1 MERIQPQSK
10 SKEQYTREFVVLEN
24 EVPRT
29 IGLPSYAGMV
39 QPIREAIIT
48 NLLIAFADSRD
59 LIIWGMLWMI
69 LNKHGSSSSALP
81 WRTTGANPP
90 NRASGGN
97 PTMGT
102 SHNGTG
108 S

>member
-1 MERIQPQSK
+1 MERIQPQSN
-10 SKEQYTREFVVLEN
+10 SKEQYTREFVVSEN
-24 EVPRT
+24 KVPRT
-29 IGLPSYAGMV
+29 IGLPSYAGTV

-48 NLLIAFADSRD
+48 NLIAFADSWD
-59 LIIWGMLWMI
+59 PVWGMLWMI
-69 LNKHGSSSSALP
+69 LNNKHGSSSALR

-90 NRASGGN
+90 NLASGGN